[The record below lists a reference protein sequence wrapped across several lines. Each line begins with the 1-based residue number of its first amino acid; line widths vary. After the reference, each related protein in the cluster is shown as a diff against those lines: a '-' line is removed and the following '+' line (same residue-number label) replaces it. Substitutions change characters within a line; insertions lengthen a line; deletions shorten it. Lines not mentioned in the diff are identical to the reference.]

1 MDKKT
6 PFGATS
12 AEEFE
17 IGDIVEWSKWDP
29 EVEDWVSNFGI
40 LVSVENKVVSDRV
53 ISVSS
58 VKPLNEKDNKL
69 IELFTIYLKP
79 VLSNKKND

>member
-1 MDKKT
+1 MDEKK
-6 PFGATS
+6 PFGTLL

-17 IGDIVEWSKWDP
+17 VGDIVEWSKWD
-29 EVEDWVSNFGI
+29 EEIEDWVSNIGI
-40 LVSVENKVVSDRV
+40 LVSIDNKIVADRI

-58 VKPLNEKDNKL
+58 IKPLNQKDNKI

-79 VLSNKKND
+79 VITNKKND